1 MASII
6 DSFRDVATD
15 KLAFVKLVILAI
27 PVYYSY
33 QIYVGSKSGYGGFF
47 MVAGITLFFLLG
59 FFIKI
64 VNNMLV
70 SADSALPSLNPFKLG
85 FVALKGLVAILPVSW
100 ISIWLANKVTSI
112 IYIVPWLDM
121 TLKVSIWLVVVS
133 VILTALLM
141 FCTKE
146 SIKDVFNFKLLSKA
160 SGDMILALIFFVIQL
175 VIINAP
181 TVGFVGYTLK
191 ILFDY
196 GPVFNFF
203 VALAV
208 VFNVAM
214 AAHYMAQV
222 HYELLG
228 LEAG

>member
-6 DSFRDVATD
+6 DSFRDVFTD
-15 KLAFVKLVILAI
+15 KLSILKLVILAV

-33 QIYVGSKSGYGGFF
+33 QVYTQSKAGYGGFF
-47 MVAGITLFFLLG
+47 FVAGITLFFLLG

-70 SADSALPSLNPFKLG
+70 AANCVLPSLNPFKLG
-85 FVALKGLVAILPVSW
+85 FVALKGILAILPVTL
-100 ISIWLANKVTSI
+100 ISVWLGNAVTSI
-112 IYIVPWLDM
+112 IYIIPWLDT
-121 TLKVSIWLVVVS
+121 TLKVSIWLVVAA
-133 VILTALLM
+133 VIMTTLLM

-146 SIKDVFNFKLLSKA
+146 KIKDVFNFKLLSKA

-175 VIINAP
+175 LIINLP
-181 TVGFVGYTLK
+181 TTGFIGYTLK

-196 GPVFNFF
+196 GPLFNFF
-203 VALAV
+203 IALAV
-208 VFNVAM
+208 VFNIAVS
-214 AAHYMAQV
+214 AHYMAQV

-228 LEAG
+228 LE

>member
-15 KLAFVKLVILAI
+15 KFAFIKFVILTI

-33 QIYVGSKSGYGGFF
+33 QVYTGSKSGYGGFF

-59 FFIKI
+59 FFIQI

-70 SADSALPSLNPFKLG
+70 AADSVLPSLNPFKLG
-85 FVALKGLVAILPVSW
+85 FVAFKGLVAILPVSW
-100 ISIWLANKVTSI
+100 ISIWLASKVTSI

-121 TLKVSIWLVVVS
+121 TLKVSIWLVVTAV
-133 VILTALLM
+133 VMTALLM
-141 FCTKE
+141 FCTHEK
-146 SIKDVFNFKLLSKA
+146 IKDVFNFQLLSKA
-160 SGDMILALIFFVIQL
+160 SGDMILALIFYVIQL
-175 VIINAP
+175 IIINLP
-181 TVGFVGYTLK
+181 TAGFIGYTLK

-196 GPVFNFF
+196 GPAFNFF

-208 VFNVAM
+208 VFNLAVS
-214 AAHYMAQV
+214 AHYMAQV